1 MNAGSQTFSVA
12 RREFTERAKSRV
24 FIITLV
30 LLSALIIVGFVA
42 LSFIS
47 GGEGEPMP
55 LGVAGDSPEG
65 IVQDI
70 ETAAAFLD
78 ESVEVTEFESVDA
91 AEAAINNEEVD
102 AVLVDGNTIVAL
114 NDPSF
119 AAESVLTAAANGAA
133 RRTTAEE
140 LGLSPEDVASLVAP
154 IEIGFVELD
163 PPEPGEG
170 DPEEDA
176 EAAARMIAS
185 FFAAIVLLTTIMM
198 FGQYVAMGIVEEK
211 QNRVVEVVLAKIR
224 TTSLLIGKVF
234 GIGALGLLQV
244 TALGAA
250 AVIGLVVVPLD
261 NIDVPDLTSIGIAAV
276 FWLIF
281 WFVLGYLVYSFL
293 YATLGATIS
302 RQEDLQSVAFIP
314 ALAIMPGYFIV
325 TIGLSSGGESSLVKW
340 ASLLPIW
347 SPIVMPF
354 RINLGVAAV
363 WEIAV
368 AIALALL
375 TIGVL
380 VFIGARVYRGAALR
394 TGARVSL
401 REAWSSGD

>member
-12 RREFTERAKSRV
+12 RREFIERARSRV

-30 LLSALIIVGFVA
+30 ALSGLVIAGFAA

-47 GGEGEPMP
+47 GGEDEPMP

-70 ETAAAFLD
+70 EAAALFLD
-78 ESVEVTEFESVDA
+78 ERVEVTEFESVEA
-91 AEAAINNEEVD
+91 AEGAITDEEVD
-102 AVLVDGNTIVAL
+102 AVLVDGDTIVAL
-114 NDPSF
+114 NDPSS
-119 AAESVLTAAANGAA
+119 AATSVLTAAANGAA
-133 RRTTAEE
+133 RRATAEE
-140 LGLSPEDVASLVAP
+140 LGLSPDDVASLVAP
-154 IEIGFVELD
+154 IEISVTELD

-170 DPEEDA
+170 DPGEDA
-176 EAAARMIAS
+176 ETAARMVAS

-224 TTSLLIGKVF
+224 TTSLLIGKVL

-244 TALGAA
+244 TALGSA

-261 NIDVPDLTSIGIAAV
+261 NIDVPDLTSIGVAAV

-325 TIGLSSGGESSLVKW
+325 TIGISSGGESTIVKW
-340 ASLLPIW
+340 ASLVPLW

-354 RINLGVAAV
+354 RINLGAAAV

-368 AIALALL
+368 AIVLALL
-375 TIGVL
+375 TIAAL
-380 VFIGARVYRGAALR
+380 VFVGARVYRGAALR
-394 TGARVSL
+394 TGAKVSL
-401 REAWSSGD
+401 REAWSSAD